1 MKIYKALLVVCM
13 LSIALTGCK
22 KPVKTDTTDAAIGYQ
37 DVPLYEYS
45 LEDFVE
51 PPAELEYIFQTVY
64 FDYNKYNIK
73 TSEAPKLSS
82 IADWMR
88 ENPSKHLLM
97 EGHCDERGSNEYN
110 LALGEQRSLS
120 VRRYLISLGIEAE
133 RLHTVSYG
141 EERPVAYGHDE
152 ESWSQN
158 RRSEFLISN

>member
-1 MKIYKALLVVCM
+1 MG
-13 LSIALTGCK
+13 S
-22 KPVKTDTTDAAIGYQ
+22 TTT
-37 DVPLYEYS
+37 LR
-45 LEDFVE
+45 
-51 PPAELEYIFQTVY
+51 YIFQTVY

-158 RRSEFLISN
+158 RRSEFLISK